1 MAAPDTL
8 RYAKIPLTH
17 GYVDCYLVHTP
28 FAFQPGDD
36 QDPRD
41 ERG

>member
-8 RYAKIPLTH
+8 RYAKIPPHPT
-17 GYVDCYLVHTP
+17 DLV
-28 FAFQPGDD
+28 GDD